1 MGLVPSSPRR
11 RTVLVVE
18 DDPELRALYRS
29 ALALAGYVVVA
40 VADGIDALRHLDWDT
55 PDAVV
60 LDIGLPRLGGRDVQ
74 RELASHTDLRSVP
87 LIAVSG
93 DVSGLNP
100 KDFSCILLKPID
112 LDKLLEAVARCVA
125 K

>member
-1 MGLVPSSPRR
+1 VPSPPRR

-18 DDPELRALYRS
+18 DDPDLRALYRS
-29 ALALAGYVVVA
+29 ALSLAGYVVVA
-40 VADGIDALRHLDWDT
+40 VADGIDALRHFDGDT

-74 RELASHTDLRSVP
+74 RELASHADLSSVP
-87 LIAVSG
+87 IIAVSG
-93 DVSGLNP
+93 DVSGLHP

-112 LDKLLEAVARCVA
+112 LDELLEAVARCVA